1 MEDEE
6 VVKPMSIRTGG
17 SVRVLDPESAYDD
30 VEEGLA
36 AERLANSVDNSL
48 NPRILPTRAY
58 LDSAV
63 SELLLKALYDLD
75 RCRPDD
81 PVEFFA
87 YYLLKH
93 NPLAQ
98 KTDSSS

>member
-1 MEDEE
+1 MEEE
-6 VVKPMSIRTGG
+6 DSVKSLTIRTGG
-17 SVRVLDPESAYDD
+17 SVRILDPESAYDD

-36 AERLANSVDNSL
+36 AERLANTVDNSI

-58 LDSAV
+58 LDSSV
-63 SELLLKALYDLD
+63 SDLLLKALYDLD
-75 RCRPDD
+75 QCRPDD

-93 NPLAQ
+93 NPLA
-98 KTDSSS
+98 KKSG

>member
-6 VVKPMSIRTGG
+6 SAKPMTLRTGG
-17 SVRVLDPESAYDD
+17 SVRILDPESAYDD

-36 AERLANSVDNSL
+36 AEKLANTVDNSI

-58 LDSAV
+58 LDTAV

-75 RCRPDD
+75 QCRPED

-93 NPLAQ
+93 NPMA
-98 KTDSSS
+98 KKPMS

>member
-1 MEDEE
+1 MEDED
-6 VVKPMSIRTGG
+6 VVKPMTLRTGG

-30 VEEGLA
+30 IEEGHA
-36 AERLANSVDNSL
+36 AERLANTVDNSI

-58 LDSAV
+58 LDAAV

-75 RCRPDD
+75 RCRPED

-98 KTDSSS
+98 QSGNS